1 MREVGR
7 KRGVEASGGN
17 GERGSNSLESKRDC
31 AMISLSL
38 STPSSPYVLLLPLRI
53 TVSRT
58 ATKSVMT
65 ASASCRPASTDM
77 TSELGLVYFLV
88 RAASRKTVKVWPVSL
103 ELYRMAAAGV
113 PRARSRL
120 RGASPASRPVWR
132 GGPAAASATVSAA
145 FRLAVWSRVCASS
158 PRHLAGAGRTPA
170 KSRRKALF
178 PRRPP
183 VRCVSESRSCVAMS

>member
-1 MREVGR
+1 M
-7 KRGVEASGGN
+7 EASSGDGD
-17 GERGSNSLESKRDC
+17 RGPDSLESERYY
-31 AMISLSL
+31 AMVSLCL
-38 STPSSPYVLLLPLRI
+38 RPLPSSYVLLLPLRI

-65 ASASCRPASTDM
+65 ASASCKPASTDM

-120 RGASPASRPVWR
+120 RGALPA
-132 GGPAAASATVSAA
+132 
-145 FRLAVWSRVCASS
+145 
-158 PRHLAGAGRTPA
+158 
-170 KSRRKALF
+170 
-178 PRRPP
+178 
-183 VRCVSESRSCVAMS
+183 